1 MAMPETD
8 GVRTQT
14 FAWVNGRPVDPSAP
28 ALSVMD
34 RGFTLA
40 DGVFETMRATR
51 GVIIQLDAHLVR
63 LTTGLA
69 RLRIALPPHLDETV
83 SDAIRVLHERRAD
96 AAVRLTVSR
105 GPGAGLAPISGVE
118 PTCVLLVYPL
128 PAVGPDVY
136 EHGLAVHI
144 ATGRRSER
152 APTAGLKT
160 LSYTDSVFA
169 LVEAHAHGAAD
180 ALVLDT
186 SGHIIE
192 GAASNVFVVANGDI
206 RTPPL
211 SCGILPGITRATE
224 IGIISAWGKGA
235 TVQESVIVPSDL
247 AAADEIF
254 LTSSLRGIA
263 PVTSID
269 GTPVGRGTPGPIT
282 QRLMTAYARAIDD
295 EVADHT
301 LDVPPRRPALA

>member
-1 MAMPETD
+1 MAMSETD

-14 FAWVNGRPVDPSAP
+14 FAWVNGRPVDPSVP
-28 ALSVMD
+28 ALSVTD

-63 LTTGLA
+63 LTMGLA
-69 RLRIALPPHLDETV
+69 RLRIPLPPHLDETV
-83 SDAIRVLHERRAD
+83 SDAIRVLREQHAD

-105 GPGAGLAPISGVE
+105 GPGTGLAPMSGVE

-128 PAVGPDVY
+128 PAVSPDVY
-136 EHGLAVHI
+136 ERGLAVHF
-144 ATGRRSER
+144 ATGRRSEH

-160 LSYTDSVFA
+160 LSYTESVLA
-169 LVEAHAHGAAD
+169 LVEARVHGAAD
-180 ALVLDT
+180 TLVLDT
-186 SGHIIE
+186 SGHLAE
-192 GAASNVFVVANGDI
+192 GAASNIFVVANGDV

-211 SCGILPGITRATE
+211 SCGILPGITRVTV
-224 IGIISAWGKGA
+224 IDLIRSWGKSA

-247 AAADEIF
+247 AAVDEIF

-269 GTPVGRGTPGPIT
+269 GGPVGRGTPGPIT
-282 QRLMTAYARAIDD
+282 RRLMTAYARTIDD
-295 EVADHT
+295 EVADHA
-301 LDVPPRRPALA
+301 LDARRPALA

>member
-8 GVRTQT
+8 GVRTQA

-51 GVIIQLDAHLVR
+51 GVIVRLDAHLAR
-63 LTTGLA
+63 LVAGLA
-69 RLRIALPPHLDETV
+69 RLRIAVPPHLNETV
-83 SDAIRVLHERRAD
+83 SDAIRALREQRAD

-105 GPGAGLAPISGVE
+105 GPGAGFAPISGVE
-118 PTCVLLVYPL
+118 PTCVLLVSPL
-128 PAVGPDVY
+128 PTLARDVY
-136 EHGLAVHI
+136 ERGLAVHI

-160 LSYTDSVFA
+160 LSYADSVLA

-192 GAASNVFVVANGDI
+192 GAASNIFVVAHGDI

-211 SCGILPGITRATE
+211 SCGILPGITRATV
-224 IGIISAWGKGA
+224 IDIISSWGQGA
-235 TVQESVIVPSDL
+235 TAQESVIVPSDL
-247 AAADEIF
+247 AVADEIF

-282 QRLMTAYARAIDD
+282 QRLMTAYARSIDD
-295 EVADHT
+295 EVADHA
-301 LDVPPRRPALA
+301 LDGRRPALA